1 MRGSTDAATARIGC
15 QSRLT
20 ARVPGRFTGLRDV
33 SPALPLL
40 DLAGSSDSD
49 GRRKWLAKILPL
61 GHRVGAGPGALG
73 PHRFLIVRTHRAE
86 ARRAMPDHTN
96 GASVLR
102 ALGDRR
108 LQRVLEFVDDN
119 LQNPICLADLA
130 AIANLSPYY
139 FSRTFRET
147 TGLSP
152 YRFVRERRLEK
163 AKQLVVEG
171 KDRLTEIAAICNFS
185 SQASFTRAFTRLVG
199 LSPAK
204 YRQLHGTTHP
214 AKGEHHV

>member
-1 MRGSTDAATARIGC
+1 
-15 QSRLT
+15 
-20 ARVPGRFTGLRDV
+20 
-33 SPALPLL
+33 
-40 DLAGSSDSD
+40 
-49 GRRKWLAKILPL
+49 
-61 GHRVGAGPGALG
+61 
-73 PHRFLIVRTHRAE
+73 
-86 ARRAMPDHTN
+86 MPDRTN
-96 GASVLR
+96 GNGTSVLH

-130 AIANLSPYY
+130 AIANLSRFY

-152 YRFVRERRLEK
+152 HRFVRERRLEK

-171 KDRLTEIAAICNFS
+171 KAGLTEIAAICNFS

-204 YRQLHGTTHP
+204 YRQLHRTTHP
-214 AKGEHHV
+214 